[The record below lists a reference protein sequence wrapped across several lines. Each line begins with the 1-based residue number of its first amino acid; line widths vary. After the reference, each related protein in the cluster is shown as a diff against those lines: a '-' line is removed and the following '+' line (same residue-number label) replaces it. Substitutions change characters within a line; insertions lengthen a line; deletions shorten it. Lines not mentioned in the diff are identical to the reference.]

1 MPAAKLAKINLLP
14 KDSFEFSSLG
24 KFLKWSLTTGRVL
37 VVLTEFVVILAF
49 GSRFY
54 FDKRLNDLIEEI
66 DAKQAV
72 VDSYAEI
79 EKTTRDILTRQKVV
93 DSYLTNNLRISDRIN
108 QIRRATPQDVT
119 FDDIAIGENGLS
131 LSGTANSESGLA
143 NLIAGINQIP
153 DVESVTVAGID
164 FDQRQGN
171 IKFKIS
177 VSITPPRHDRPLEKR
192 KSQVDVSTA
201 GDKGLGRNY
210 SFGFYRGGII
220 VAGD

>member
-1 MPAAKLAKINLLP
+1 MVADDGPGFGGFDGVRGDFGFRLP
-14 KDSFEFSSLG
+14 
-24 KFLKWSLTTGRVL
+24 VL
-37 VVLTEFVVILAF
+37 
-49 GSRFY
+49 

-79 EKTTRDILTRQKVV
+79 EKKTRDILTRQKVV

-177 VSITPPRHDRPLEKR
+177 VSITPPK
-192 KSQVDVSTA
+192 T
-201 GDKGLGRNY
+201 
-210 SFGFYRGGII
+210 
-220 VAGD
+220 

>member
-1 MPAAKLAKINLLP
+1 
-14 KDSFEFSSLG
+14 LG

-37 VVLTEFVVILAF
+37 LVLTEFVVILAF

-66 DAKQAV
+66 GAKQAV

-79 EKTTRDILTRQKVV
+79 EKTTRDILTRQAVV
-93 DSYLTNNLRISDRIN
+93 SSYLTNNLRISDRIN
-108 QIRRATPQDVT
+108 QIKRATPQDVT
-119 FDDIAIGENGLS
+119 FDDIAVDGNGLS
-131 LSGTANSESGLA
+131 LSGTTNSESGLA
-143 NLIAGINQIP
+143 NLIAGINQIA

-177 VSITPPRHDRPLEKR
+177 VSITAPK
-192 KSQVDVSTA
+192 T
-201 GDKGLGRNY
+201 
-210 SFGFYRGGII
+210 
-220 VAGD
+220 

>member
-1 MPAAKLAKINLLP
+1 MPAANLAKINLLP
-14 KDSFEFSSLG
+14 KDSFEFSTLG

-37 VVLTEFVVILAF
+37 LVLTEFVVILAF

-66 DAKQAV
+66 GAKQAV

-79 EKTTRDILTRQKVV
+79 EKTTRDILTRQAVV
-93 DSYLTNNLRISDRIN
+93 SSYLTNNLRISDRIN
-108 QIRRATPQDVT
+108 QIKRATPQDVT
-119 FDDIAIGENGLS
+119 FDDIAVDGNGLS
-131 LSGTANSESGLA
+131 LSGTTNSESGLA
-143 NLIAGINQIP
+143 NLIAGINQIA

-177 VSITPPRHDRPLEKR
+177 VSITAPK
-192 KSQVDVSTA
+192 T
-201 GDKGLGRNY
+201 
-210 SFGFYRGGII
+210 
-220 VAGD
+220 